1 MKKNKAILKNE
12 VKVLT
17 RWNTETYRVVV
28 PLYSQS
34 LLYWSKDK

>member
-12 VKVLT
+12 VKVLI
-17 RWNTETYRVVV
+17 RWNTETYRAIG